1 MTKESY
7 IQQVAAHKEKMY
19 RVSFTILK
27 NDQDV
32 QDALQE
38 AALKAWEKQRTLRND
53 QYFATW
59 MTRIVI
65 NESYQIRRRQKRLI
79 YMEQL
84 PDTPATPEGVT
95 LRLLLETLPEKLRLP
110 FMMKYSEGMRA
121 EDIAYA
127 LHITRSAVN
136 GRINRAKALMRKELN
151 MDDGCF

>member
-19 RVSFTILK
+19 RVSFTILQ

-38 AALKAWEKQRTLRND
+38 AALKAWEKQHTLRND

-136 GRINRAKALMRKELN
+136 GRINRAKTLMRKELN

>member
-1 MTKESY
+1 
-7 IQQVAAHKEKMY
+7 
-19 RVSFTILK
+19 
-27 NDQDV
+27 
-32 QDALQE
+32 
-38 AALKAWEKQRTLRND
+38 
-53 QYFATW
+53 
-59 MTRIVI
+59 
-65 NESYQIRRRQKRLI
+65 
-79 YMEQL
+79 MEQL

>member
-38 AALKAWEKQRTLRND
+38 AALKAWEKQHTLRND

>member
-19 RVSFTILK
+19 RVSFTILQ

-38 AALKAWEKQRTLRND
+38 AALKAWEKQHTLRND

>member
-1 MTKESY
+1 VTKESY

-19 RVSFTILK
+19 RVSFTILQ

-38 AALKAWEKQRTLRND
+38 AALKAWEKQHTLRND